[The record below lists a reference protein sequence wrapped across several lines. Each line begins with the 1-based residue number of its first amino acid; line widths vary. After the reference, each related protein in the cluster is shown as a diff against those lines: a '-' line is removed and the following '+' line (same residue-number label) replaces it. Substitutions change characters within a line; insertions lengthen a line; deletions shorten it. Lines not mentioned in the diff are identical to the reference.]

1 MLGVCGVYEL
11 RDLYADVPPE
21 LTIKEPYRLD
31 SQKSEEEVRRFF
43 NSLARRNAQIDV
55 CFAGGG
61 FYDHQVPEAARSI
74 AGRSEFLTAY
84 TPYQPEI
91 SQGTLQYI
99 FEYQTMMARLTGL
112 EVSNASMYDG
122 STAVA
127 EAVMMAVAATRKRRR
142 ALVSATLLPAVRAV
156 VDTYAHYHG
165 IEITEIR
172 EDDGAT
178 SIAHLK
184 DRLAEH
190 PDVAAVVLPQ
200 PNRYGIVEDYTG
212 VAEAIH
218 AAKAL
223 MVMNCVAA
231 DLAVLRTPGE
241 WGADILQAIAY
252 K

>member
-91 SQGTLQYI
+91 SQGTLPVGTGYWLSNRSMVVSSTPTPRMASLI
-99 FEYQTMMARLTGL
+99 FFMLIPFRLLLGL
-112 EVSNASMYDG
+112 SC
-122 STAVA
+122 AVNWQ
-127 EAVMMAVAATRKRRR
+127 
-142 ALVSATLLPAVRAV
+142 
-156 VDTYAHYHG
+156 
-165 IEITEIR
+165 IF
-172 EDDGAT
+172 
-178 SIAHLK
+178 
-184 DRLAEH
+184 
-190 PDVAAVVLPQ
+190 
-200 PNRYGIVEDYTG
+200 
-212 VAEAIH
+212 
-218 AAKAL
+218 
-223 MVMNCVAA
+223 
-231 DLAVLRTPGE
+231 LRTIP
-241 WGADILQAIAY
+241 IVAY
-252 K
+252 RQKFRKG